1 MTCSVDWSRSREGT
15 SHLIKA
21 VAVIL
26 GPILCGALLFFA
38 EAGGQKPGVYLDTP
52 RGMFALSRFST
63 AAGPPFPD
71 VLQRVA
77 VPPDARVISFFV
89 VGRPGFPIAAQL
101 ADAALYLFVVDRR
114 DESFQSE
121 YLPIRTHVSQASP
134 EAFHITSEDLREK
147 NLSGRFFQDVLSRT
161 IRSRASMELY
171 VGLDVSDA
179 VAGSRRLY
187 SVRFGPQ

>member
-1 MTCSVDWSRSREGT
+1 
-15 SHLIKA
+15 LIKA
-21 VAVIL
+21 VAITL

-52 RGMFALSRFST
+52 RGMFELSRYST
-63 AAGPPFPD
+63 AAAPPFPG

-89 VGRPGFPIAAQL
+89 VGPPGFPIAAHV

-114 DESFQSE
+114 DEGFQSE
-121 YLPIRTHVSQASP
+121 YLPIRTHVTRASSQLV
-134 EAFHITSEDLREK
+134 HITSEDLGEESP
-147 NLSGRFFQDVLSRT
+147 LPGRFFQDVLSRT
-161 IRSRASMELY
+161 IRSRASVELY
-171 VGLDVSDA
+171 VGLAVSDA

-187 SVRFGPQ
+187 AVRFGPQ